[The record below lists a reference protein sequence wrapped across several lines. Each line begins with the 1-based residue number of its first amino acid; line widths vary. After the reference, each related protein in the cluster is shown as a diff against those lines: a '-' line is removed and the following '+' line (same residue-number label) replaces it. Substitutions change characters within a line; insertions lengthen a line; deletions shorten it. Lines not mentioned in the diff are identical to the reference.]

1 MPQPE
6 PGFLVST
13 DWLAS
18 HLDDANLRIL
28 DSTVY
33 LRAPAPDAD
42 RRNFTQESGRTDYE
56 AGHIPG
62 ALFADL
68 VRDFSDTSAKFPF
81 TKPSAEQFAASLGAL
96 GVNNNTHVVC
106 YDGSGTMW
114 ATRMW
119 WLLRAFGHD
128 NASVLDGGIKKWT
141 AEGRPT
147 STEIPAVQPAQ
158 FTPNERPERWATKDD
173 VLAAINDGQACVI
186 NSLTEEQHAG
196 STASYGRPGHIAGS
210 VNVSSRGLTEPST
223 GAYLPLDTLRT
234 RFESAG
240 ASSAGRIITYCGGG
254 IAATSGAFVLALLGQ
269 ENVAVYDNSLS
280 EWGRDES
287 LPMETEVA
295 AG

>member
-1 MPQPE
+1 MSQPE

-13 DWLAS
+13 DWLAA

-33 LRAPAPDAD
+33 LRAPAPDSD
-42 RRNFTQESGRTDYE
+42 RRSFTQESGRSEYA

-68 VRDFSDTSAKFPF
+68 VREFSDTSAAFPF
-81 TKPSAEQFAASLGAL
+81 TKPGPEQFAAAIGAL
-96 GVNNNTHVVC
+96 GIGNDTHVVC
-106 YDGSGTMW
+106 YDGAGTMW

-128 NASVLDGGIKKWT
+128 NASVLDGGMKKWQ
-141 AEGRPT
+141 AEERPL
-147 STEIPAVQPAQ
+147 STQIPAVEPAA
-158 FTPNERPERWATKDD
+158 FTAIEHPERWATKGD
-173 VLAAINDGQACVI
+173 VLAAISDGQTCVI

-196 STASYGRPGHIAGS
+196 TGNAYGRAGHIAGS
-210 VNVSSRGLTEPST
+210 VNVSSRGLTEPTT
-223 GAYLPLDTLRT
+223 GAYLPLELLRS
-234 RFESAG
+234 RFEESG
-240 ASSAGRIITYCGGG
+240 ATAAERIITYCGGG
-254 IAATSGAFVLALLGQ
+254 IAATSGAFVLALLGH

-287 LPMETEVA
+287 LPMETSAA